1 MRLDI
6 TLPDLTPSCCDNLV
20 YAILYNKNQSAL
32 KDNGFGVLT
41 LQPYV
46 EANHDDYAI
55 ILAEH
60 GERDRYYYV
69 DIADANLILPDN
81 PRGEVYQIE
90 FWRKPVAGTF
100 TRSDELRETRR
111 VTVSAKTLVDAML
124 SAAGVKELGV
134 TQAHLSAVYDSE
146 NSILRFMSHLDINGE
161 LVTNPT
167 SCRIFVSDSAGAS
180 VIDVTSTTY
189 ITNQPGIF
197 YQELPNQT
205 LANDH
210 IFIAKSIITDS
221 QGAQHTTVS
230 YLESWD

>member
-1 MRLDI
+1 MRIDI

-20 YAILYNKNQSAL
+20 YAVLFDKNQSAL

-41 LQPYV
+41 LQPYTEV
-46 EANHDDYAI
+46 NHDDYAI

-60 GERDRYYYV
+60 TERDRYYYV
-69 DIADANLILPDN
+69 DIADANLVLPDN

-111 VTVSAKTLVDAML
+111 VVVSAKTLVDATL
-124 SAAGVKELGV
+124 SSAGVKELRV

-146 NSILRFMSHLDINGE
+146 NAILRFMSHLDVNGE
-161 LVTNPT
+161 LVINPA
-167 SCRIFVSDSAGAS
+167 SCRIVVADSTGTP

-189 ITNQPGIF
+189 LTNQAGVF
-197 YQELPNQT
+197 YQELPSQS
-205 LANDH
+205 LANDQ
-210 IFIAKSIITDS
+210 IFVAKSIIIDS
-221 QGAQHTTVS
+221 DGVQHTTVS
-230 YLESWD
+230 YLETWD